1 MCFFLLYKYY
11 AQIFTGLYDSKYL
24 KLDLPAGKMNA
35 KTKINIYRK
44 VIEEVSN
51 KYEGAGEFIQKKINE
66 LCSEHG
72 ISTEEVRLYILHIL
86 ATYTV

>member
-1 MCFFLLYKYY
+1 
-11 AQIFTGLYDSKYL
+11 
-24 KLDLPAGKMNA
+24 MNL

-51 KYEGAGEFIQKKINE
+51 KYEGAGEFIQNKIKE

-72 ISTEEVRLYILHIL
+72 ISTEEVRLYIFMSVIL
-86 ATYTV
+86 RTRFSYVHSLQRIFLALK